1 MKETLSKT
9 GRRRRPQ
16 QARAK
21 AKVAAI
27 LDAAERLLATEGPEA
42 LNTNRVAA
50 EAGVGVGSVYE
61 YFGNKEGIAL
71 ELIERLSA
79 AETDAIERRLSA
91 IGPDDLEGAIDAA
104 IEEAFEL
111 YARHH
116 KLYDALWSM
125 TSVVREVGRRPAERA
140 LLEDVEARLARAGIA
155 EPSLVAFT
163 VFHLVESLAL
173 RFARADRWDRDTGI
187 AETARVVRAYL
198 KERKS
203 P

>member
-1 MKETLSKT
+1 M
-9 GRRRRPQ
+9 
-16 QARAK
+16 
-21 AKVAAI
+21 AAI
-27 LDAAERLLATEGPEA
+27 LEAAERLLTTEGPQA

-61 YFGNKEGIAL
+61 YFGNKEDIAL

-79 AETDAIERRLSA
+79 IETDAIERRLSA
-91 IGPDDLEGAIDAA
+91 VPADDLEGAIDAA
-104 IEEAFEL
+104 IEETFDL

-116 KLYDALWSM
+116 TLYDALWSM
-125 TSVVREVGRRPAERA
+125 TSIVREVGRRPAEQA
-140 LLEDVEARLARAGIA
+140 LLSDVEERLARAGIA

-163 VFHLVESLAL
+163 LFHIVESLAL
-173 RFARADRWDRDTGI
+173 RFARADRWNRATGI
-187 AETARVVRAYL
+187 EETARVVRAYL